1 MEAAIRELSHKI
13 DNVSASVETA
23 VQSAITAALQAS
35 ETRVANLEQEN
46 VLLQRQLDATHVK
59 FDEKLRE
66 LELRFGQMLDNQ
78 NKSIFKLQ
86 AESDSLGLKHD
97 DQEMR
102 SRKYNVRL
110 HSIPY
115 AKGET
120 DNELQAK
127 IIEECAKVDITLTPA
142 DITRYHRTSEPF
154 EKKGVM
160 MAQTILKLSNWRK
173 RNEFRGANKTASSK
187 KANFGCSNDLT
198 AKRYELLQKCRT
210 RITRSMLTKFD
221 QRDIDAGLPDHQN
234 AFIFS
239 TPNGA
244 LFLRT
249 PDGALFLRIG
259 TKNHKI
265 TSDDQFEDIF
275 RRGFQQIEGNL
286 PAPDRNGRE
295 D

>member
-102 SRKYNVRL
+102 SRKYNIRL

-127 IIEECAKVDITLTPA
+127 IIKECATSPSPQLTSP
-142 DITRYHRTSEPF
+142 DTTEP
-154 EKKGVM
+154 VSH
-160 MAQTILKLSNWRK
+160 LKRK
-173 RNEFRGANKTASSK
+173 ES
-187 KANFGCSNDLT
+187 
-198 AKRYELLQKCRT
+198 
-210 RITRSMLTKFD
+210 
-221 QRDIDAGLPDHQN
+221 
-234 AFIFS
+234 
-239 TPNGA
+239 
-244 LFLRT
+244 
-249 PDGALFLRIG
+249 
-259 TKNHKI
+259 
-265 TSDDQFEDIF
+265 
-275 RRGFQQIEGNL
+275 
-286 PAPDRNGRE
+286 
-295 D
+295 

>member
-1 MEAAIRELSHKI
+1 
-13 DNVSASVETA
+13 
-23 VQSAITAALQAS
+23 
-35 ETRVANLEQEN
+35 
-46 VLLQRQLDATHVK
+46 
-59 FDEKLRE
+59 
-66 LELRFGQMLDNQ
+66 
-78 NKSIFKLQ
+78 
-86 AESDSLGLKHD
+86 
-97 DQEMR
+97 
-102 SRKYNVRL
+102 
-110 HSIPY
+110 
-115 AKGET
+115 
-120 DNELQAK
+120 
-127 IIEECAKVDITLTPA
+127 
-142 DITRYHRTSEPF
+142 
-154 EKKGVM
+154 M

-173 RNEFRGANKTASSK
+173 RNEFRGANKTARRK

-239 TPNGA
+239 TP
-244 LFLRT
+244 
-249 PDGALFLRIG
+249 DGALFLRIG

-286 PAPDRNGRE
+286 PAPDRNARE